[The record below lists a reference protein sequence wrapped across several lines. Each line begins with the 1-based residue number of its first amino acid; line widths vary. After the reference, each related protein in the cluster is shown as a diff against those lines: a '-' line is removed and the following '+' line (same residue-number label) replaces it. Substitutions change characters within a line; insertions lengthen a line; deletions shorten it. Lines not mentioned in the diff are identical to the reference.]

1 MYVCMHAQMHPSTE
15 SLVGYVA
22 VLGVEDCQPCIKR
35 SWLKGLRVFIAEYRF
50 LFIMLRM
57 H

>member
-1 MYVCMHAQMHPSTE
+1 MHAQMHPSTE

-35 SWLKGLRVFIAEYRF
+35 SWLKGLRVFIAEYRL